1 MGILVYIL
9 SYYLIVYDHISQVI
23 KKEQRNRQHV
33 GTLKH
38 SELGPEDETEE
49 TRSGL
54 RQAFEEARTDWTKTA
69 ARQRGSLDS

>member
-1 MGILVYIL
+1 MCIL

-23 KKEQRNRQHV
+23 KKEQHV
-33 GTLKH
+33 VMLKH

-54 RQAFEEARTDWTKTA
+54 WLRQGFEEPGTDWTKMA
-69 ARQRGSLDS
+69 ARQRGGLDS